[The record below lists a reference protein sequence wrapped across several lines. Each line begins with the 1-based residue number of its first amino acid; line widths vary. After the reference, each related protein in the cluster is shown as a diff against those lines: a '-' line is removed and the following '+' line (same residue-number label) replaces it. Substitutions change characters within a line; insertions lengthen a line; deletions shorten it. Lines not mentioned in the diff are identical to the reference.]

1 MNFLNTSGFVF
12 DLHLIIQMNIAS
24 EHKDLYFSNVN
35 HGGGSSNSALL
46 LAWEGQSSGSSIKH
60 YRPTD
65 LKATGFGGS

>member
-12 DLHLIIQMNIAS
+12 DLHLIIQI
-24 EHKDLYFSNVN
+24 DFSNVN
-35 HGGGSSNSALL
+35 HVGGSSNSALL